1 METGTPHY
9 QDKEESER
17 RSRADEVQVG
27 TEDREGVVTDL
38 ERWAPTFR
46 IWLFLSAGTVLL
58 LLTILIVW
66 GVIRVIAAT
75 QRVRAARWDTSEAE
89 GKKGKR

>member
-1 METGTPHY
+1 M
-9 QDKEESER
+9 
-17 RSRADEVQVG
+17 
-27 TEDREGVVTDL
+27 TDL
-38 ERWAPTFR
+38 DRWAPTFR
-46 IWLFLSAGTVLL
+46 IWLFLSAGSVLL

-75 QRVRAARWDTSEAE
+75 QRVRAARWDTE